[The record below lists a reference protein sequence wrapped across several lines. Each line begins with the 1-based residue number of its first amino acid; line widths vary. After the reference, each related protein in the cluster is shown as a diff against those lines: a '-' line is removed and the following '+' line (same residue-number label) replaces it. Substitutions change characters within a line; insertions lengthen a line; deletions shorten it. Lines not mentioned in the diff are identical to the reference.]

1 MKSIPREKGGSGPL
15 SCALRLAL
23 AACMALSLFTDFTMT
38 SESNYQNLADM
49 TAGRT
54 MPLFAMTV
62 LFAVLLFW
70 ARGRVPRRGRGLTV
84 LAVAMGAWW
93 VLAQAYSKFG

>member
-54 MPLFAMTV
+54 MPLFA
-62 LFAVLLFW
+62 VLLFW
-70 ARGRVPRRGRGLTV
+70 ARGRFPRRGAG
-84 LAVAMGAWW
+84 
-93 VLAQAYSKFG
+93 